1 MKRKHDISR
10 RSLLRLAA
18 LAAMAADGTSSTASS
33 QAALSSVA
41 AGPQIRPVIKA
52 LHAST
57 PVKIDGYLREPLW
70 KDATAYKLIAMPIHN
85 EPGRRKVLHEGGTL
99 RMLWDEHYLYLGA
112 ELVDSDVVTEC
123 TGDGLA
129 DFQLGDVCELFIWPP
144 NETWY
149 WELYVTP
156 NSRQTT
162 YFFPGPGRLGL
173 PGNLR
178 AKTNLLKVAAQV
190 HGTLNNWH
198 DRDRGWTAEM
208 AVPISMLTARGEHF
222 GPKAPSWRILIG
234 RYNYSRYL
242 PEVELSSF
250 PELSKTNFHLLAEYC
265 NLELVFN

>member
-1 MKRKHDISR
+1 MKRSATISR
-10 RSLLRLAA
+10 RSLFQLAA
-18 LAAMAADGTSSTASS
+18 LAAIAADGKSPAAS
-33 QAALSSVA
+33 AKAVLSSA
-41 AGPQIRPVIKA
+41 AERSPARTVLKA
-52 LHAST
+52 AYAAD
-57 PVKIDGYLREPLW
+57 PVKIDGTLRDPQW
-70 KDATAYKLIAMPIHN
+70 RHAPAYQLLAMPVHD
-85 EPGRRKVLHEGGTL
+85 EPDRRKVLHEGGTI
-99 RMLWDEHYLYLGA
+99 RMLWNDKYLYLGA
-112 ELVDSDVVTEC
+112 QLDDSDVVAEGTAN
-123 TGDGLA
+123 GLP
-129 DFQLGDVCELFIWPP
+129 DFQLGDVCELFIRPP
-144 NETWY
+144 DQTWY

-156 NSRQTT
+156 NNRQTT

-190 HGTLNNWH
+190 QGTLNNWH

-222 GPKAPSWRILIG
+222 GPKAPPWRVLIG

-265 NLELVFN
+265 DLELIGG

>member
-1 MKRKHDISR
+1 MERSPGISR
-10 RSLLRLAA
+10 RSLLQLAA
-18 LAAMAADGTSSTASS
+18 LTAIAAEGTSSAAS
-33 QAALSSVA
+33 AKVA
-41 AGPQIRPVIKA
+41 APHVMAAPHGRSVLRA

-57 PVKIDGYLREPLW
+57 AIKIDGHLREPLW
-70 KDATAYKLIAMPIHN
+70 KHAPAYKLIAMPIHDKSG
-85 EPGRRKVLHEGGTL
+85 ERKVLHEAGTI

-112 ELVDSDVVTEC
+112 ELDDSDVVAEGTA
-123 TGDGLA
+123 DGLP
-129 DFQLGDVCELFIWPP
+129 DFQLGDVCELFIRPP

-156 NSRQTT
+156 DNRQTT

-173 PGNLR
+173 PSNLR
-178 AKTNLLKVAAQV
+178 SKTNLLKVAAQV

-222 GPKAPSWRILIG
+222 GPKAPPWRILIG

-250 PELSKTNFHLLAEYC
+250 PELSKTDFHLLAEYC
-265 NLELVFN
+265 DLELVFN